1 METSSS
7 KKRSNKRLTVILPV
21 YKKTDVIHETLFRL
35 LHSLTEA
42 GISPEIICVIDGED
56 ISLYL
61 ELRKFDK
68 RIKIISHEVNL
79 GKGAAIKTGLSHC
92 TNEIVSFFDADL
104 DINPDVLT
112 IQYDLLTKH
121 PEYSGVIA
129 DKQHPES
136 SVEYPRIRRFF
147 SLILRIFQLV
157 LFRLPFKDTQT
168 GAKSFRFKDIESAV
182 GNSHIDGYLFDI
194 ELLYQLKKSK
204 KIVVVCPVQINL
216 KFKSTIDY
224 RTIFS
229 LLKELTTLRFKL

>member
-1 METSSS
+1 MKTNSSATCS
-7 KKRSNKRLTVILPV
+7 EKHLTVILPI
-21 YKKTDVIHETLFRL
+21 YKKSDVIHETLSGLIR
-35 LHSLTEA
+35 SLTEA
-42 GISPEIICVIDGED
+42 DITPEIICVIDGED
-56 ISLYL
+56 VSLYL
-61 ELRKFDK
+61 ELRKFDN

-79 GKGAAIKTGLSHC
+79 GKGAAIKTGLAHC

-104 DINPDVLT
+104 DINPNVLT
-112 IQYDLLTKH
+112 TQFDLLTKH

-129 DKQHPES
+129 DKQHPDS
-136 SVEYPRIRRFF
+136 SVEYPRLRKIF
-147 SLILRIFQLV
+147 SLILRIFQLI

-182 GNSHIDGYLFDI
+182 CNSHIDGYLFDI

-204 KIVVVCPVQINL
+204 KLVAVCPVQINL
-216 KFKSTIDY
+216 KFKSTIHY